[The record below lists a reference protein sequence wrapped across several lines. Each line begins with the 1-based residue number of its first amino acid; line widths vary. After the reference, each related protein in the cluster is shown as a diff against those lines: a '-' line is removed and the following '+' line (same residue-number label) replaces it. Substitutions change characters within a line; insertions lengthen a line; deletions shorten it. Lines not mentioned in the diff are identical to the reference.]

1 MKEIIEQV
9 DRLLAMVEVRGDSVM
24 IMADARKA
32 LGAAYQ
38 AAMKEQKE
46 KEGEGKT

>member
-9 DRLLAMVEVRGDSVM
+9 DRLLEMLEVRGNSVM
-24 IMADARKA
+24 ILADARKA

-38 AAMKEQKE
+38 LALEEQKE
-46 KEGEGKT
+46 KEEEGEK

>member
-24 IMADARKA
+24 ILADARKA
-32 LGAAYQ
+32 LGEAYRE
-38 AAMKEQKE
+38 ALKEQEE
-46 KEGEGKT
+46 KEGEGKA

>member
-9 DRLLAMVEVRGDSVM
+9 DRLLAMLEVKGDSVM
-24 IMADARKA
+24 ILADARKA

-38 AAMKEQKE
+38 AALKEQKG
-46 KEGEGKT
+46 KEGEGET

>member
-24 IMADARKA
+24 VLADARKA
-32 LGAAYQ
+32 LGEAYREVL
-38 AAMKEQKE
+38 KEQKE
-46 KEGEGKT
+46 KEGEGKP